1 MLPIIR
7 GGPRAGLHVLLGST
21 SNRSTTT
28 SNSPRSAV
36 FMILHVI
43 MDMARGLLQRLWL
56 GWSGFM
62 LLLVSFLCVFLFGR
76 STLVFL
82 SFCQSN

>member
-1 MLPIIR
+1 
-7 GGPRAGLHVLLGST
+7 
-21 SNRSTTT
+21 
-28 SNSPRSAV
+28 
-36 FMILHVI
+36 MILHVI